1 MSSVQPNPSVARVL
15 SADVVP
21 KSILKEFRQYEHT
34 TRHSN
39 QLTTTRNYTDRA
51 PYPTY
56 QKWNAPTNHAKQ
68 QLDGPVMRVQDG
80 DAKANLVT
88 HLEGGE
94 AVCLWG

>member
-1 MSSVQPNPSVARVL
+1 MS
-15 SADVVP
+15 
-21 KSILKEFRQYEHT
+21 EHERGRPAQEST
-34 TRHSN
+34 VSCTSTRPRTATSC
-39 QLTTTRNYTDRA
+39 TTTRNYTDRA

-68 QLDGPVMRVQDG
+68 QLDGPVMRVG

-94 AVCLWG
+94 AVCLRG